1 MCYTE
6 RYECREKG
14 ESMTEIN
21 RQNETDSL
29 GTERI
34 GKLLF
39 RLSMPAIAAQLVN
52 LLYNVVDRMYIGHIE
67 GIGKLALTGVGI
79 CLPMILLISAFAALV
94 GMGAAPRASIYLGK
108 DEKENAEGIL
118 GNSFVLLLGVSVI
131 LTIVF
136 LTFGEKLLMTF
147 GASENTIGYAMQYMG
162 IYCIGTVFVQMTIG
176 LNPFISAQGFAK
188 YSMLTVCIGA
198 GCNIILDPIF
208 IFGFGMG
215 VRGAALATILS
226 QAVSGLWILRFL
238 TGKKT
243 TLRLKVSN
251 MKLRKEW
258 YLPSLALGLAPFI
271 MQSTESLISVC
282 FNSSLLKYGGD
293 IAVGSMTILSSVM
306 QFTLMPLQGVTQGAQ
321 PIISYNY
328 GAENMERVKKAFRLL
343 FTICLSYSMV
353 IWLFVMIVPGVFV
366 KIFNNDPQLLTF
378 ASRALRIYMGA
389 TGIFGIQMACQNTF
403 IAIGNAKSSL
413 FLALFRKVFVLV
425 PLIYLMPAVLPG
437 LLHVDKTTAVFMAE
451 PVADFIAVVT
461 TATLFFIQFRKI
473 GSKKGELHQ

>member
-1 MCYTE
+1 MSQN
-6 RYECREKG
+6 KK
-14 ESMTEIN
+14 
-21 RQNETDSL
+21 QNETDAL
-29 GTERI
+29 GTERV

-39 RLSMPAIAAQLVN
+39 KLAIPAITAQMVN

-79 CLPMILLISAFAALV
+79 CLPLILLVSAFAALV

-108 DEKENAEGIL
+108 GEKDNAEGTL
-118 GNSFVLLLGVSVI
+118 GNSFVLLLCISAV
-131 LTIVF
+131 LTIILIV
-136 LTFGEKLLMTF
+136 FGEKLLLSF

-188 YSMLTVCIGA
+188 MSMLTVCIGA

-208 IFGFGMG
+208 IYGFGLG

-226 QAVSGLWILRFL
+226 QAVSGTWVLRFL

-243 TLRLKVSN
+243 TLRLKRCN

-258 YLPSLALGLAPFI
+258 YLPSLALGLSPFV

-293 IAVGSMTILSSVM
+293 IAVGSMTILASVM
-306 QFTLMPLQGVTQGAQ
+306 QLAVTPLVGLMQGAQ
-321 PIISYNY
+321 PIASYNF
-328 GAENMERVKKAFRLL
+328 GAGKIDRVKKVFRLL
-343 FTICLSYSMV
+343 FTICLTYSMSV
-353 IWLFVMIVPGVFV
+353 WLMVMINPEFFV
-366 KIFNNDPQLLTF
+366 HIFNDDPELTAF
-378 ASRALRIYMGA
+378 AAHALRIYMGA
-389 TGIFGIQMACQNTF
+389 TGIFGIQVVCQHTF
-403 IAIGNAKSSL
+403 IALGNAKSSL
-413 FLALFRKVFVLV
+413 FLALFRKVIVLV
-425 PLIYLMPAVLPG
+425 PLIYLMPVIVPG
-437 LLHVDKTTAVFMAE
+437 ILQVDKTTAVFMAE

-461 TATLFFIQFRKI
+461 TATMFGIQFTKL
-473 GSKKGELHQ
+473 GKTEKGEYR

>member
-1 MCYTE
+1 MSQN
-6 RYECREKG
+6 KK
-14 ESMTEIN
+14 
-21 RQNETDSL
+21 QNETDAL
-29 GTERI
+29 GTERV

-39 RLSMPAIAAQLVN
+39 KLAIPAITAQMVN

-79 CLPMILLISAFAALV
+79 CLPLILLVSAFAALV

-108 DEKENAEGIL
+108 GEKDNAEGTL
-118 GNSFVLLLGVSVI
+118 GNSFVLLLCISAV
-131 LTIVF
+131 LTTVLIV
-136 LTFGEKLLMTF
+136 FGEKLLLSF

-188 YSMLTVCIGA
+188 MSMLTVCIGA

-208 IFGFGMG
+208 IYGFGLG

-226 QAVSGLWILRFL
+226 QAVSGTWVLRFL

-243 TLRLKVSN
+243 TLRLKRCN

-258 YLPSLALGLAPFI
+258 YLPSLALGLSPFV

-293 IAVGSMTILSSVM
+293 IAVGSMTILASVM
-306 QFTLMPLQGVTQGAQ
+306 QLAVTPLVGLMQGAQ
-321 PIISYNY
+321 PIASYNF
-328 GAENMERVKKAFRLL
+328 GAGKIDRVKKVFRLL
-343 FTICLSYSMV
+343 FTICLTYSMSV
-353 IWLFVMIVPGVFV
+353 WLMVMINPEFFV
-366 KIFNNDPQLLTF
+366 HIFNDDPELTAF
-378 ASRALRIYMGA
+378 AAHALRIYMGA
-389 TGIFGIQMACQNTF
+389 TGIFGIQVVCQHTF
-403 IAIGNAKSSL
+403 IALGNAKSSL
-413 FLALFRKVFVLV
+413 FLALFRKVIVLV
-425 PLIYLMPAVLPG
+425 PLIYLMPVIVPG
-437 LLHVDKTTAVFMAE
+437 ILQVDKTTAVFMAE

-461 TATLFFIQFRKI
+461 TATMFGIQFTKL
-473 GSKKGELHQ
+473 GKTEKGEYR